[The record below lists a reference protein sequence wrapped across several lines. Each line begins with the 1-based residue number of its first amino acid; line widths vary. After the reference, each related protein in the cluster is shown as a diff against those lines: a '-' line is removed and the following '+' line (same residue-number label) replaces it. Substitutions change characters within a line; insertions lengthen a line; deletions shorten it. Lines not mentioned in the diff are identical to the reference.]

1 MVVIRF
7 VWFLIKNTSL
17 MLLDA
22 MKESIFLILIFFG
35 CMVSYV
41 LIPNWVL
48 SILINILFIVLC
60 VLLLLLV
67 SLWLYHSWEEFKE
80 DNMSKTEKSSK
91 RKN

>member
-17 MLLDA
+17 MLLDG
-22 MKESIFLILIFFG
+22 MRESIFLILIFFG

-48 SILINILFIVLC
+48 SILINILFIVFC

-67 SLWLYHSWEEFKE
+67 SLWIYHSCEEFKE
-80 DNMSKTEKSSK
+80 ENE
-91 RKN
+91 

>member
-17 MLLDA
+17 ILLDA
-22 MKESIFLILIFFG
+22 MRETVLFILIFFG
-35 CMVSYV
+35 CMVSIA
-41 LIPNWVL
+41 LMPNWYL

-67 SLWLYHSWEEFKE
+67 SLWLYFSWEEFKE
-80 DNMSKTEKSSK
+80 DNMSKTEKISK